1 MNKILV
7 TGGTGMVGKYLQ
19 NILPDAVYIG
29 SKDYDLRNAGD
40 VEKCFTTYKPYRV
53 IHLGAKV
60 GGILEN
66 LEYPGDFY
74 NDNTLINTNVLIAAK
89 KHGVKRFTAILSTCM
104 YPDKIDK
111 YPMDEKDVHKGP
123 PSFANFSYGFTKRSL
138 MVAIDAYNKQFK
150 TKYNYIIP
158 CNLYG
163 EYDHF
168 DDPNKCHFI
177 TALIRKIIDADNEGS
192 NQINLFGTGK
202 PLRQFMYAK
211 DLARTIKLIIDKDIT
226 DSFNV
231 ATSEERSIEDMAKIA
246 LEVLNK
252 DFTINFD
259 TNKPDGQY
267 RKTVSN
273 KKMLENGGEFTF
285 TSLKDGIKNVYDKIK
300 KEYGK

>member
-7 TGGTGMVGKYLQ
+7 TGGTGMVGKYLRD
-19 NILPDAVYIG
+19 ILPNAVYIG
-29 SKDYDLRNAGD
+29 SKDYDLRNFKEVKD
-40 VEKCFTTYKPYRV
+40 CFKTHKPDHV

-66 LEYPGDFY
+66 ISFPADFY
-74 NDNTLINTNVLIAAK
+74 NDNTLINTNVLIMAK
-89 KHGVKRFTAILSTCM
+89 QSNTKRFTAILSTCM
-104 YPDKIDK
+104 YPDVVKK
-111 YPMDEKDVHKGP
+111 YPMTEDDIHLGP
-123 PSFANFSYGFTKRSL
+123 PSDANFSYGFTKRSL
-138 MVAIDAYNKQFK
+138 SVAIDAYNKQYN
-150 TKYNYIIP
+150 TKYNYVIP

-177 TALIRKIIDADNEGS
+177 TALIRKIIDADNKGS

-267 RKTVSN
+267 RK
-273 KKMLENGGEFTF
+273 MLENVGEFTF